1 MLFIIL
7 AIVLIVT
14 LVVAKKSER
23 KYSAGESYNQMFK
36 DSRESVERIER
47 EEREKRQKQ
56 REEHLALENKFASSS
71 LTREII
77 RAISDGTGR
86 KPEEILIYNDRVSGI
101 TNGVT
106 RTFAF
111 ATNRVEKFK
120 SAIKFQSDEMIDER
134 DIVRPQ
140 VALAAAINR
149 IMGNEYDAIDRAKRT
164 AERKSFSDG
173 DTYVQYG
180 YMDEHVDM
188 VLKPTKEF

>member
-7 AIVLIVT
+7 AIVLIVV
-14 LVVAKKSER
+14 LVVAKKSEH
-23 KYSAGESYNQMFK
+23 KYNARENYEQMFK
-36 DSRESVERIER
+36 DTSERVQRMEQ
-47 EEREKRQKQ
+47 EEQEKKQKQ

-86 KPEEILIYNDRVSGI
+86 KPEEILIYNDHVSGI
-101 TNGVT
+101 TNGAT

-111 ATNRVEKFK
+111 AANRVEKFE

-140 VALAAAINR
+140 VALATAINR
-149 IMGNEYDAIDRAKRT
+149 IMGNEYDIIDRAKRS

-173 DTYVQYG
+173 DTYMQYS
-180 YMDEHVDM
+180 YMDEHVSM
-188 VLKPTKEF
+188 VLKPTKGF